1 MSRSVQLER
10 KASYGNIGM
19 VSEANSNTI
28 GGIQDGR
35 TKHITYAMEMPVP
48 YSIHPQISEEG
59 DIRESESRYQGDTA
73 DTMPVQEGRDHRRS
87 GMCGSY
93 TPMLKYTAEAGN
105 IRIHGILERE
115 VGTHDL

>member
-1 MSRSVQLER
+1 MSRSVRLDR

-59 DIRESESRYQGDTA
+59 DWLPAAIWHLVPL
-73 DTMPVQEGRDHRRS
+73 M
-87 GMCGSY
+87 
-93 TPMLKYTAEAGN
+93 N
-105 IRIHGILERE
+105 IW
-115 VGTHDL
+115 

>member
-1 MSRSVQLER
+1 MSRSEQLDR

-48 YSIHPQISEEG
+48 YSIHPKISEEG
-59 DIRESESRYQGDTA
+59 DIRESERRYQGDTA

-87 GMCGSY
+87 GMC
-93 TPMLKYTAEAGN
+93 
-105 IRIHGILERE
+105 
-115 VGTHDL
+115 